1 MVRRPDCHS
10 LRARVP
16 ALHRLWLGLMPA
28 IGIAAVQFVPSG
40 REPIWP
46 LVLPAEVPVM
56 LVFGIVCWMVFWRRC
71 TGRLFD

>member
-1 MVRRPDCHS
+1 
-10 LRARVP
+10 
-16 ALHRLWLGLMPA
+16 MPA